1 MAIIRQ
7 RREKNYSIISN
18 EILDDQRISFKAR
31 GLLAYM
37 LSKSDDWKFYVDELA
52 NHSEKDG
59 KKAVQSALKE
69 IENAG
74 YLKRIKQRDKQGH
87 FSEQDWQLLDIPT
100 FSPQPQKRQTAER
113 QTAKRQTANGPLPRT
128 DSTKNL
134 NNQELNKERET
145 HTENAFEAFSKTN
158 AVLNGFTRPQLVEA
172 VDRFG
177 DDVVTFAINR
187 MAEQATYPSFSF
199 LNQKLN
205 AYEDSDVKSVEDA
218 KTFEQKR
225 KETNDKKPQRSN
237 NKTRHHSIKATWDK
251 EHERKEKLKKEYLAK
266 YGEVP
271 VNLDTLMDRPN
282 IKPLFQKDE
291 TITDADM
298 PW

>member
-18 EILDDQRISFKAR
+18 DILDDQRMSFKAR

-52 NHSEKDG
+52 NHSEQDG

-87 FSEQDWQLLDIPT
+87 FSEQDWQLLDVPT
-100 FSPQPQKRQTAER
+100 FSPQPPKRQTAKR

-134 NNQELNKERET
+134 NNQELNKESSSKGAPDIFTEYQMTGATLSNNNMLVLMDYEQRLGDELVLHAIAYMDEHATKPNFNYLRQMLDGYET
-145 HTENAFEAFSKTN
+145 GNVNT
-158 AVLNGFTRPQLVEA
+158 VEK
-172 VDRFG
+172 
-177 DDVVTFAINR
+177 
-187 MAEQATYPSFSF
+187 AEKIEKAWIE
-199 LNQKLN
+199 K
-205 AYEDSDVKSVEDA
+205 
-218 KTFEQKR
+218 
-225 KETNDKKPQRSN
+225 DKARSSGYQRSTGRASTASQP
-237 NKTRHHSIKATWDK
+237 KQDLGW
-251 EHERKEKLKKEYLAK
+251 
-266 YGEVP
+266 
-271 VNLDTLMDRPN
+271 
-282 IKPLFQKDE
+282 
-291 TITDADM
+291 
-298 PW
+298 